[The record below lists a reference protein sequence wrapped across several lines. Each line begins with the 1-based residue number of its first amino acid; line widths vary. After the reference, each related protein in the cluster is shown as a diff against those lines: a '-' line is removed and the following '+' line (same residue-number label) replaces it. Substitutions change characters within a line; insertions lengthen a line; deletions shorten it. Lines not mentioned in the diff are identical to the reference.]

1 MKNMETEKM
10 AVSEVNIS
18 KIEVNDDGEYIAISA
33 DDTSM
38 FDRFAAG
45 ILHIAEMSDETAKKI
60 DEIEKQY
67 EGQDGFKEDM
77 GKVIAL
83 ARANVNFSEDAVKTI
98 NGIFGEDTVRK
109 VFSSAYKEI
118 PDFMPSVSLIT
129 DFLEQITPYMEKLF
143 NRKLSVQKM
152 ISKERMDRYK
162 PQDHKKPQR
171 GK

>member
-1 MKNMETEKM
+1 METEKM

-98 NGIFGEDTVRK
+98 NGIFGEDTVKK
-109 VFSSAYKEI
+109 VFRSAYKEI

-129 DFLEQITPYMEKLF
+129 DFLEQITPYMEMLF
-143 NRKLSVQKM
+143 NRKLSVQKK

-162 PQDHKKPQR
+162 PQDHKKPSA
-171 GK
+171 KK

>member
-98 NGIFGEDTVRK
+98 NGIFGEDTVKK
-109 VFSSAYKEI
+109 VFRSAYKEI

-129 DFLEQITPYMEKLF
+129 DFLEQITPYMEMLF
-143 NRKLSVQKM
+143 NRKLSVQKK

-162 PQDHKKPQR
+162 PQDHKKPSA
-171 GK
+171 KK